1 MHIKKHFKMGWKDK
15 HKTNVSDYF
24 YVDDIWKGING
35 ETLSLFVIFYSLRKM
50 RFEAKK
56 DTGT

>member
-1 MHIKKHFKMGWKDK
+1 MGWKDK

-24 YVDDIWKGING
+24 YVDDTWKGISG
-35 ETLSLFVIFYSLRKM
+35 GTVFVIFYSLRKM

-56 DTGT
+56 TQVLR